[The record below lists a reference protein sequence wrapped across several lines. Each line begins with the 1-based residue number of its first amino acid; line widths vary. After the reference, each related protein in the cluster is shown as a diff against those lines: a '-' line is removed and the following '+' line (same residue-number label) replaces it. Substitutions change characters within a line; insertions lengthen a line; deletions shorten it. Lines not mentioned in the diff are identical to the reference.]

1 MIKNMVNKK
10 KIHVISWR
18 WKTQQKKRGGTEKG
32 NGKLT
37 WNNYDNPNVI
47 YAQYLG
53 VWYIEIDTE
62 ITLEL
67 EVDME

>member
-1 MIKNMVNKK
+1 MVNKK
-10 KIHVISWR
+10 KNPRHLLKVKNSA
-18 WKTQQKKRGGTEKG
+18 KKKKEGTERG

-37 WNNYDNPNVI
+37 WNNCDNPNVI
-47 YAQYLG
+47 YAQYLD
-53 VWYIEIDTE
+53 VWYVEIDTE